1 MKITDLKSKE
11 SIDSL
16 IKILSTDYINLNI
29 DRDRTVELDIGCGKG
44 SFTTML
50 AEKYPD
56 HLIYAADVLIGR
68 LRKLCKRNIRNS
80 VNNIELLKAEAWHLV
95 GLAFPDNSINRI
107 HLLCPDPWPKERH
120 KGNRLIS
127 SEFLGRLCQ
136 KLKKNGVFHFS
147 TDDELYYNYVVTTLC
162 KSGIFKRDDKQIDD
176 IIDMKSD
183 FEKLWNQK
191 GLIVQH
197 CAWLKV

>member
-1 MKITDLKSKE
+1 MKISDVSKKE
-11 SIDSL
+11 SIDDL
-16 IKILSTDYINLNI
+16 IRILTIDYTNLNI
-29 DRDRTVELDIGCGKG
+29 DMDRTVELDIGCGKG
-44 SFTTML
+44 SFTTLL

-56 HLIYAADVLIGR
+56 SLIFAADVLIGR

-80 VNNIELLKAEAWHLV
+80 VANIELLKAEAWHLV
-95 GLAFPDNSINRI
+95 GLNFPDNSINRI

-120 KGNRLIS
+120 KGNRLVS
-127 SEFLGRLCQ
+127 SEFIGRLYQ
-136 KLKKNGVFHFS
+136 KLKINGVFHFS
-147 TDDELYYNYVVTTLC
+147 TDDEIYFNHAVVTLE
-162 KSGIFKRDDKQIDD
+162 KSGIFRREDKQIAD

-191 GLIVQH
+191 GLVVQH